1 MPITAS
7 PLRYPGGKTVYA
19 DMMTEIIKLNE
30 LGECT
35 FVEAFAGGAGA
46 AITMLLRNDVPAI
59 ILNDYDIAIFAFW
72 NSILAQTDDFLQL
85 LRDTPITVTQ
95 WYEQREVYRN
105 ERDDLLSL
113 GFATFYLNRT
123 NRAGILAANPIGG
136 LHQRGQYHI
145 DARFNRIGLEDKIQA
160 IADRRDSISLYNL
173 DAVDFI
179 DNLEQEHKEK
189 NLFIYFDPPYYQK
202 GELLYLNH
210 FDHIQHAALQNR
222 IIRCQ
227 FPWILSYDNAEQ
239 IVELYAETPIYCKA
253 LRYSVS
259 RPSLAEELIISD
271 LIMPEELEH
280 VQELVVNNG

>member
-1 MPITAS
+1 MPVTAS

-19 DMMTEIIKLNE
+19 DMMTEIIELND

-72 NSILAQTDDFLQL
+72 SSILTQTDEFLQL
-85 LRDTPITVTQ
+85 LRDTPITVAE
-95 WYEQREVYRN
+95 WHEQKEVYRN
-105 ERDDLLSL
+105 EREDLLSL

-136 LHQRGQYHI
+136 LQQNGQYHI
-145 DARFNRIGLEDKIQA
+145 DARFNRVGLEGKIQA
-160 IADRRDSISLYNL
+160 IADRRDSITLYNL
-173 DAVDFI
+173 DAVDFV
-179 DNLEQEHKEK
+179 DTLERDHEEEA
-189 NLFIYFDPPYYQK
+189 LFIYFAPPYYQK

-210 FDHIQHAALQNR
+210 FDHTQHAVLR
-222 IIRCQ
+222 DCIMRCE
-227 FPWILSYDNAEQ
+227 FPWVLSYDNAEQ
-239 IVELYAETPIYCKA
+239 IVELYAETPIYRKA
-253 LRYSVS
+253 LRYSVA

-271 LIMPEELEH
+271 LTMPEELEH
-280 VQELVVNNG
+280 IQELVVNNG

>member
-19 DMMTEIIKLNE
+19 DMMTKIIELND

-46 AITMLLRNDVPAI
+46 AITMLLRNDVPSI

-72 NSILAQTDDFLQL
+72 NSILTQTDDFLQL
-85 LRDTPITVTQ
+85 LRDTPITVDE
-95 WYEQREVYRN
+95 WYEQREIYRN
-105 ERDDLLSL
+105 EREDLLSL

-136 LHQRGQYHI
+136 LQQNGQYHI
-145 DARFNRIGLEDKIQA
+145 DARFNRVGLEDKIQA
-160 IADRRDSISLYNL
+160 IADRRDSIALHNL

-179 DNLEQEHKEK
+179 DILEQDHEEE

-210 FDHIQHAALQNR
+210 FDHSQHAVLRDR
-222 IIRCQ
+222 IVRCE
-227 FPWILSYDNAEQ
+227 FPWVLSYDDAPEILN
-239 IVELYAETPIYCKA
+239 LYPDAPSYKKD
-253 LRYSVS
+253 LSYSIS
-259 RPSLAEELIISD
+259 QPKKTKELIISN
-271 LIMPEELEH
+271 LIMPEYLELI
-280 VQELVVNNG
+280 Q